1 MELGDKIKSARVQKG
16 MTQRELA
23 EMAGLTERTIQRIEN
38 QEVDP
43 SVYSLNKISKILE
56 VNFIYEKPR
65 LAKRSN
71 QITYILYMAL
81 LLLILCLPFR
91 GNEQGVYWLWADIT
105 LIPISLITISLAS
118 IGFYI
123 YKNRRQQIKNS

>member
-65 LAKRSN
+65 LSKRSN
-71 QITYILYMAL
+71 QITYILYMVL

-91 GNEQGVYWLWADIT
+91 GNEQGVYWLWADFT
-105 LIPISLITISLAS
+105 LIPITLISISLAS

>member
-1 MELGDKIKSARVQKG
+1 MELGDKIKSALVQKG

-91 GNEQGVYWLWADIT
+91 GNEQGVYCLWADFT
-105 LIPISLITISLAS
+105 LIPITLITISLAS